1 MYMLELLK
9 GANLLLAFLLELCAL
24 GAFGYW
30 GFTTGSTTL
39 AKIGLGIGAPLVAAV
54 VWGIFVAPRA
64 VVPVGGLL
72 RLDIQA
78 MFFGSAALSLAAT
91 GHRTLAGAFVA
102 IVVLNAIL
110 AHVWGQ

>member
-1 MYMLELLK
+1 MNPLMLLR
-9 GANLLLAFLLELCAL
+9 GANLALAFLLELCAL

-39 AKIGLGIGAPLVAAV
+39 AKIGLGIGVPLVATV

-72 RLDIQA
+72 RLVIQA
-78 MFFGSAALSLAAT
+78 LFFGSAALGLATT
-91 GHRTLAGAFVA
+91 GHRTLAGVFVA
-102 IVVLNAIL
+102 IVVVNAIL
-110 AHVWGQ
+110 AYMWGQ

>member
-1 MYMLELLK
+1 MHVLELLK

-39 AKIGLGIGAPLVAAV
+39 SKIGLGIGAPLLAAV
-54 VWGIFVAPRA
+54 VWGIFVAPHA

-72 RLDIQA
+72 RFVIQA
-78 MFFGSAALSLAAT
+78 LFFGLAALSLAAT
-91 GHRTLAGAFVA
+91 GHRTLAVVFVA
-102 IVVLNAIL
+102 IEVVNAIL
-110 AHVWGQ
+110 AYVCGQ